1 MIPKD
6 DNLSKEWVAPYAAT
20 KAAIVNFSGALAQ
33 LLAERGIRS
42 NSVAPG
48 AIWTPLIP
56 SMMPEE
62 QVKSFG
68 QNVPLGRAGQP
79 AELEPVCV
87 LLASPEA
94 SYVSGAN
101 VAVTGSKP
109 IIL

>member
-1 MIPKD
+1 LIAKD
-6 DNLSKEWVAPYAAT
+6 DDLSKEWVAPYAAT

-33 LLAERGIRS
+33 LLVLSRQERSGRRS
-42 NSVAPG
+42 FP
-48 AIWTPLIP
+48 PRCP
-56 SMMPEE
+56 RE

-79 AELEPVCV
+79 TELAPVYV

-94 SYVSGAN
+94 AMSR
-101 VAVTGSKP
+101 AVTGSKP